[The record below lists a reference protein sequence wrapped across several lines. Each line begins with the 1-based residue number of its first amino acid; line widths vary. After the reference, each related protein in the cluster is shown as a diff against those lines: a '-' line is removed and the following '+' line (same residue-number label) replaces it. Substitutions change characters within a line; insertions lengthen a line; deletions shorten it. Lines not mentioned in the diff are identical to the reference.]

1 MLYPVIGFA
10 VSMVIGQVV
19 SWLTGGHKQQIDENL
34 LIPFFQSAEFRQRQR
49 RQQQQENG
57 TRYTTID
64 QMLVEMMKKEEE
76 LAVEEKRT
84 TTTTINGNEYSN
96 DRRHYRDGDLDHGD
110 DDDDQHQHQH
120 HDRDDEAI
128 VTVADVKST
137 TN

>member
-10 VSMVIGQVV
+10 VSMVIGQVM

-34 LIPFFQSAEFRQRQR
+34 LLPLFQSAEFKERQR
-49 RQQQQENG
+49 RLQQHQANG

-64 QMLVEMMKKEEE
+64 QMLTEMMKKED
-76 LAVEEKRT
+76 EKKT
-84 TTTTINGNEYSN
+84 TRTINGN
-96 DRRHYRDGDLDHGD
+96 DDVD
-110 DDDDQHQHQH
+110 DDDD
-120 HDRDDEAI
+120 DDVPGADEAI